1 MKKTYLFLLAL
12 ALSSNIFKAQT
23 FAASNFTLLSNISP
37 ETGTGVKYSA
47 CWGYT
52 QPITN
57 KEFAIACSKNGTY
70 FIDVTNPTTPTV
82 SAYVPGT
89 SSNGTWRETKTY
101 QNYCYVVSDDG
112 SSTGFQVIDMSTLP
126 ATVTVVSSNNSLFS
140 RGHACWVDGNKL
152 YVSGVTY
159 STGATSSMNVYSL
172 SNPAA
177 PVLLRSLKQDY
188 NFINYVHDEHV
199 RNDTIFASCG
209 YQGLYVFKYNTV
221 ANTFTQLGSLTSYT
235 SSGYNHATSWTPDG
249 QTLVMLDE
257 VPASLPIKVVDV
269 SNLSNM
275 NVLTTTNQYPQ
286 TTPHN
291 PWVVNNQY
299 CFISSYQDGT
309 QLYDISNPS
318 APFLAGYFDTYYQ
331 AGGNNNTWSGSAYDG
346 QWGLYAYFPS
356 KNIFALDRQNGVF
369 MIKSHLFQNTVTNLK
384 SNLYNNFEMVIYPN
398 PAKNELQFN
407 LPLTAVDADLQVKIY
422 NSQGKLVSVK
432 NNSEI
437 NNVNTVT
444 RKINTSELNNGL
456 YYLTL
461 ISNGQTVTTKKI
473 VISK

>member
-1 MKKTYLFLLAL
+1 MKKIYLLTFALLISINYL
-12 ALSSNIFKAQT
+12 KSQT

-37 ETGTGVKYSA
+37 ETGTGAKYSA
-47 CWGYT
+47 CWGWT
-52 QPITN
+52 QPISN
-57 KEFAIACSKNGTY
+57 KEYAIACSKNGTY

-112 SSTGFQVIDMSTLP
+112 NSTGFQVINMSTLP
-126 ATVTVVSSNNSLFS
+126 ATVTLVSSNSTLFK

-159 STGATSSMNVYSL
+159 TTGSSSMDVYSL
-172 SNPAA
+172 ANPAS
-177 PVLLRSLKQDY
+177 PVLLRRLNQDY
-188 NFINYVHDEHV
+188 PSISYVHDEFV

-209 YQGLYVFKYNTV
+209 NQGLNVFKYNSGL
-221 ANTFTQLGSLTSYT
+221 NTFTQLGSLTSYT
-235 SSGYNHATSWTPDG
+235 GSGYNHFSAWTPNG

-257 VPASLPIKVVDV
+257 VPASLPIKIVNV

-275 NVLTTTNQYPQ
+275 NVVATTNQFPQ

-331 AGGNNNTWSGSAYDG
+331 GGGNNNIWTGSAYDG
-346 QWGLYAYFPS
+346 QWGLYPYFPS

-369 MIKSHLFQNTVTNLK
+369 MIKTHLYQNATTDVK
-384 SNLYNNFEMVIYPN
+384 SNQISNFDLTIYPN
-398 PAKNELQFN
+398 PAINDLQFN
-407 LPLTAVDADLQVKIY
+407 LPITAFDNDLQIKIY
-422 NSQGKLVSVK
+422 DSQGKIVSQK
-432 NNSEI
+432 SNSEI
-437 NNVNTVT
+437 TMVNTIS
-444 RKINTSELNNGL
+444 RKINVSELSNGL
-456 YYLTL
+456 YYFNL
-461 ISNGQTVTTKKI
+461 SVNGETIASKKI